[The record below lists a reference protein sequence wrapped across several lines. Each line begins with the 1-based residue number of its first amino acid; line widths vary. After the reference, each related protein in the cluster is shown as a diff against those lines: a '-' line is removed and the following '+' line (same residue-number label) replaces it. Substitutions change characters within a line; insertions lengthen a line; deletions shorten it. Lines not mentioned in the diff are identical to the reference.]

1 MQKIG
6 LYGAVCL
13 LLIGCGGGGS
23 TAAVTTGTG
32 TGTPTNTGAGS
43 PTVFTENNTTIPRS
57 GIYNASDDEQT
68 KYLKVINYARS
79 IGRECKNTDGNPQ
92 ITEGTRGSFPAVS
105 PLTTNSDL
113 YTAAL
118 EHSTDLAQS
127 DTFSHDGSGTA
138 SDVTGSNLG
147 HPSTFIE
154 RIEANGY
161 VGYTTIG
168 ENIAAGQ
175 PSIEDA
181 VHAWLESPGH
191 CANIMNASYKEM
203 GLAKYE
209 NTASSY
215 KIYWSNEFG
224 AK

>member
-1 MQKIG
+1 MKKIG
-6 LYGAVCL
+6 FYSVVCL
-13 LLIGCGGGGS
+13 LLVGCGGGS
-23 TAAVTTGTG
+23 TAAVTTGT
-32 TGTPTNTGAGS
+32 PTNTGGGNL
-43 PTVFTENNTTIPRS
+43 TVLTENNTTIPRS
-57 GIYNASDDEQT
+57 GLYNASDDEQT

-79 IGRECKNTDGNPQ
+79 IGRECKNNDGKVQ
-92 ITEGTRGSFPAVS
+92 EASKGYFPAVS
-105 PLTTNSDL
+105 PLITNSEL
-113 YTAAL
+113 YAAAL

-161 VGYTTIG
+161 VDYTTIG
-168 ENIAAGQ
+168 ENIAGGQ
-175 PSIEDA
+175 LTIEDA

-191 CANIMNASYKEM
+191 CANIMKASYKEM

-209 NTASSY
+209 NAASKY
-215 KIYWSNEFG
+215 KIYWTNNFG

>member
-1 MQKIG
+1 MYKRVGIAIFG
-6 LYGAVCL
+6 SLV
-13 LLIGCGGGGS
+13 IVGCGGGGS
-23 TAAVTTGTG
+23 
-32 TGTPTNTGAGS
+32 GS
-43 PTVFTENNTTIPRS
+43 GGGSVSFSENNTTIPKS
-57 GIYNASDDEQT
+57 GIYSTSDNEQT

-79 IGRECKNTDGNPQ
+79 IGRECKNNDGSVQ
-92 ITEGTRGSFPAVS
+92 EQSRGSFSAAD
-105 PLTTNSDL
+105 PLTINNDL
-113 YTAAL
+113 YAAAL
-118 EHSTDLAQS
+118 EHSTDLAES

-161 VGYTTIG
+161 VGYRAIG

-175 PSIEDA
+175 PTIEDA

-191 CANIMNASYKEM
+191 CANIMKASYKEM

-209 NTASSY
+209 NAASSY
-215 KIYWSNEFG
+215 GIYWSNEFG

>member
-1 MQKIG
+1 MKKICAYS
-6 LYGAVCL
+6 LVCL
-13 LLIGCGGGGS
+13 ILIGCGGGSGTGDVS
-23 TAAVTTGTG
+23 TTPSGGGTTSDGNTGTS
-32 TGTPTNTGAGS
+32 TDM
-43 PTVFTENNTTIPRS
+43 TENNTTIPKS

-79 IGRECKNTDGNPQ
+79 IARECKNNDGTVQ
-92 ITEGTRGSFPAVS
+92 KESEGCFPAVS
-105 PLTTNSDL
+105 PLSTNSAL

-127 DTFSHDGSGTA
+127 DTFSHTGSGTD

-147 HPSTFIE
+147 HPSTFKE

-161 VGYTTIG
+161 VEYSTIG

-175 PSIEDA
+175 ATIEDA

-191 CANIMNASYKEM
+191 CANIMNGNYKEM

-209 NTASSY
+209 NEDSRY

-224 AK
+224 AKR

>member
-1 MQKIG
+1 MKKIG
-6 LYGAVCL
+6 FYSAVCL
-13 LLIGCGGGGS
+13 VLIGCGGGS
-23 TAAVTTGTG
+23 GTG
-32 TGTPTNTGAGS
+32 GVSTTPNGGGNISGRNAGTPTTIS
-43 PTVFTENNTTIPRS
+43 ENNTTIPRS
-57 GIYNASDDEQT
+57 GIYSASDDEQT

-79 IGRECKNTDGNPQ
+79 IGRECKNNDGKVK
-92 ITEGTRGSFPAVS
+92 EASRGSFSAVN

-113 YTAAL
+113 FTAAL

-127 DTFSHDGSGTA
+127 NTFSHTGSGTA

-168 ENIAAGQ
+168 ENIAGGQ
-175 PSIEDA
+175 DTIEDA

-191 CANIMNASYKEM
+191 CANIMNGNYKEM

-209 NTASSY
+209 NPSSTY